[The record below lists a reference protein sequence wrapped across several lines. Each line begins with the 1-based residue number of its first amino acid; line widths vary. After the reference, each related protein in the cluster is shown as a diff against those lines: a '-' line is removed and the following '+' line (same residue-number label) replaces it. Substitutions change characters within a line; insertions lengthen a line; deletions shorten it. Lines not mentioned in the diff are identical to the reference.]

1 VAPVT
6 TDTLDQQPQLKYTL
20 EQLLKVMVDKGA
32 SDVHI
37 SAGSPPLLRIDG
49 AVHRLNLAPL
59 TPGETKLLCYSV
71 ISEEQR
77 ATFESKHELDFSFP
91 VPNVSRFRANL
102 FMQRGTVAG
111 VFRQI
116 PFKILNFDELRLPEI
131 VADIAKKPR
140 GLVLVTGPTG
150 SGKST
155 TLASIIDKI
164 NAEERLHIMTVEDPI
179 EYLHSSRLSIVNQ
192 REVGS
197 DTRSFKDALK
207 YVLRQ
212 DPDVVLIGEMRDLE
226 TIEAAITIAETG
238 HLVFATLHT
247 NSAISSINRI
257 IDVFPPHQ
265 QSQIRAQL
273 SFTLVAVMSQ
283 LLVPRMNGGRV
294 PAVEVMVPNAA
305 IKNLIR
311 EDKIHQVY
319 SQMQVGQGTSG
330 MQTMNQAL
338 YQLYQRRQISLDV
351 AYEHASDVDELRTM
365 MEGRAPGAKPPPL
378 PGRF

>member
-1 VAPVT
+1 
-6 TDTLDQQPQLKYTL
+6 
-20 EQLLKVMVDKGA
+20 MVDKGA

-71 ISEEQR
+71 ISDEQR
-77 ATFESKHELDFSFP
+77 ATFETKHELDFSFP
-91 VPNVSRFRANL
+91 IPTVSRFRANL

-116 PFKILNFDELRLPEI
+116 PFRILSFDELRLPAV

-179 EYLHSSRLSIVNQ
+179 EYLHTSRLSIVNQ

-197 DTRSFKDALK
+197 DTQSFKDALK

-273 SFTLVAVMSQ
+273 SFTLVAVMTQ

-294 PAVEVMVPNAA
+294 PAMEVMIPNAA

-311 EDKIHQVY
+311 EDKIHQIY

-338 YQLYQRRQISLDV
+338 HQLYQRRQISLDV
-351 AYEHASDVDELRTM
+351 AYEYASDPDELRMM
-365 MEGRAPGAKPPPL
+365 MEGRGPGAPRPPPL

>member
-1 VAPVT
+1 MATVT
-6 TDTLDQQPQLKYTL
+6 SDTLDQEPQLKYTL

-49 AVHRLNLAPL
+49 SVHRLNLAPL
-59 TPGETKLLCYSV
+59 TPGETRLLCYSV

-91 VPNVSRFRANL
+91 IPNVSRFRANL

-116 PFKILNFDELRLPEI
+116 PFKILSFDELRLPE
-131 VADIAKKPR
+131 VVSEIAKKPR

-247 NSAISSINRI
+247 NSAVSSINRI

-273 SFTLVAVMSQ
+273 SFTLVAVMTQ

-311 EDKIHQVY
+311 EDKIHQIY
-319 SQMQVGQGTSG
+319 SQMQVGQGASG

-338 YQLYQRRQISLDV
+338 LQLYQRRQISLDV
-351 AYEHASDVDELRTM
+351 AYEHASDVDELRM
-365 MEGRAPGAKPPPL
+365 MVEGRGSGVRPPSPQ
-378 PGRF
+378 GRF